1 MGFGVY
7 SLIASSE
14 LKDQIIIGDKLRDE
28 VGIEAYYNFAITPW
42 LQVSADLQWIA
53 SGVTS
58 NDDALVLG
66 VRRQSLWDYSAGFLR
81 ESSRSCL
88 RLSRVA

>member
-7 SLIASSE
+7 SLIASPE
-14 LKDQIIIGDKLRDE
+14 LRDQIIIGDRLTDE

-42 LQVSADLQWIA
+42 LQISLDLQWIA

-58 NDDALVLG
+58 NDDALALG
-66 VRRQSLWDYSAGFLR
+66 TRIFTQF
-81 ESSRSCL
+81 
-88 RLSRVA
+88 